1 MTPTKPLL
9 VLDLDE
15 TLVHVPD
22 DDIDFDPSLQTF
34 SFGPHHGAVR
44 PHLKAF
50 IDVVAPLFHVG
61 VFSSAGDAYV
71 QHIAHTIVAPLVQD
85 ASGEDLQFVWSARQC
100 TQRRDVICDQYFW
113 VKKLARVKKLGF
125 RLEHTLAVDDTP
137 KKAVDN
143 YGNLV
148 RARPFE
154 GAPDDDELL
163 LLARYL
169 PTLAMAENVRR
180 IEKRGWWQTLDRDVD
195 SGEFD

>member
-1 MTPTKPLL
+1 VSAATTRAGF
-9 VLDLDE
+9 
-15 TLVHVPD
+15 
-22 DDIDFDPSLQTF
+22 DDISTISC
-34 SFGPHHGAVR
+34 SFAAKWSF
-44 PHLKAF
+44 KAR
-50 IDVVAPLFHVG
+50 HEVG
-61 VFSSAGDAYV
+61 VAKP
-71 QHIAHTIVAPLVQD
+71 QT
-85 ASGEDLQFVWSARQC
+85 
-100 TQRRDVICDQYFW
+100 
-113 VKKLARVKKLGF
+113 
-125 RLEHTLAVDDTP
+125 RL
-137 KKAVDN
+137 DN